1 MKKIKKLLKS
11 SSKEDVILGLH
22 ALKQYKGWFKALLFF
37 EILMSIALPFT
48 MLAIIVLNE
57 NTKGKRTKFISSYEY
72 LIFRY
77 SANSRY
83 ICCDYDSMHVFDPQ
97 SSALILHPTFFGAFI
112 CAIITK
118 YRTSREKRQPLSIF
132 SDYV

>member
-11 SSKEDVILGLH
+11 NSKEDVILGLN
-22 ALKQYKGWFKALLFF
+22 ALKRYRGWFKALVFL
-37 EILMSIALPFT
+37 EILLSIALPFT

-57 NTKGKRTKFISSYEY
+57 NTKGKRTKFISFYEY

-83 ICCDYDSMHVFDPQ
+83 ICCDYDNMHVYDPQ
-97 SSALILHPTFFGAFI
+97 SSGLILHPTFFGAFI
-112 CAIITK
+112 CAIATK
-118 YRTSREKRQPLSIF
+118 YRTSREKRQTLSIL